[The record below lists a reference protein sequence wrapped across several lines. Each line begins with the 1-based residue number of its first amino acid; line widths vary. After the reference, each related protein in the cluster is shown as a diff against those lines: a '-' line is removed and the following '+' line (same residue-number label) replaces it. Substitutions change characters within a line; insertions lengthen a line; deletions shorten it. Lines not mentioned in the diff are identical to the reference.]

1 MGRRKEKTNL
11 RISEDD
17 AVLQRDVLVY
27 TEEWYKDAD
36 DYTHY
41 LWRENEGL
49 KMRLKAMEA
58 REEMKDKRIREL
70 EAMVVDLENTIEG
83 QKSQLIKLGR
93 QALLPTR
100 ERDENGRPKINI
112 GDTKTLIDGM
122 DKLFKD
128 LDIEID

>member
-1 MGRRKEKTNL
+1 M
-11 RISEDD
+11 
-17 AVLQRDVLVY
+17 DVLVY
-27 TEEWYKDAD
+27 TEKGYMEAD

-49 KMRLKAMEA
+49 KMKIKAMET
-58 REEMKDKRIREL
+58 REELKDKRIREL
-70 EAMVVDLENTIEG
+70 EAMVVDLEDTIEG

-100 ERDENGRPKINI
+100 ERDENGRPKINVE
-112 GDTKTLIDGM
+112 DTRTLVDGM

-128 LDIEID
+128 LDIDIK

>member
-1 MGRRKEKTNL
+1 MGKKKEKSDL

-27 TEEWYKDAD
+27 TEEWYKNAD

-41 LWRENEGL
+41 LRRENEWL
-49 KMRLKAMEA
+49 KMRLKAMET
-58 REEMKDKRIREL
+58 REEIRDKRIREL
-70 EAMVVDLENTIEG
+70 EAMVVDLEGTIES
-83 QKSQLIKLGR
+83 QKSQLIKLGW

-100 ERDENGRPKINI
+100 ERDENGRPKINLW
-112 GDTKTLIDGM
+112 DVNTLVDGM

-128 LDIEID
+128 LDIDIN